1 MKETMKKNLLRTGV
15 VAAAAAMLLGNIAP
29 AQAAYQSNGSFGA
42 VYLYDG
48 TYTLGNSYTW
58 TGEVVGSASAIA
70 SDSVLACPASSTG
83 VYTFLSTVANVA
95 TPGSWNA
102 SAPIAFKS
110 GTKDV
115 LQPNLS
121 PSAQINGNAL
131 GVKTSGGTFALGVAC
146 TSNNGVTVVASF
158 YRSITVTATTGA
170 WVADASAVDSV
181 GNSLPTPTITLNS
194 LSTNSSS
201 FGRTT
206 GQVFVGDV
214 LAVSKNQ
221 PAVFP
226 ADYTTTYQWKRNGN
240 AISGQTGATYTV
252 LDADGYAKISADVIY
267 TAGGVSVTKSS
278 TQTGMIL
285 GGSAVLGGTVSLSAG
300 VSAIQNGFLEL
311 SIPANAAASFGS
323 ASVVNNY
330 SVTTGTLGN
339 VQVNDTRWITTDGW
353 DLQADVATFVSG
365 NNSIAKSNLGFAPKV
380 VAGSTTATGVT
391 AATGTTAGS
400 ATYPTAFA
408 SAAKNSDLGL
418 TGVTVLN
425 ADLTLRAPRTTPA
438 GTYTSTVTLTLATK

>member
-1 MKETMKKNLLRTGV
+1 MKKNLLRAGV

-48 TYTLGNSYTW
+48 SYALSSSYTW
-58 TGEVVGSASAIA
+58 TGEVVGSASATA

-95 TPGSWNA
+95 APTSWNA
-102 SAPIAFKS
+102 SAPIAFAA
-110 GTKDV
+110 GTKNV

-131 GVKTSGGTFALGVAC
+131 GVKTSGGAFALGVAC
-146 TSNNGVTVVASF
+146 TSNNGVTVLASF
-158 YRSITVTATTGA
+158 YRNITVTASTGA
-170 WVADASAVDSV
+170 WVADATAVDSA
-181 GNSLPTPTITLNS
+181 GSSLPTPTIS
-194 LSTNSSS
+194 LTTPTTNAAAA
-201 FGRTT
+201 GRTA

-214 LAVSKNQ
+214 LTANKNQ

-226 ADYTTTYQWKRNGN
+226 ADYTTTYQWKRNN
-240 AISGQTGATYTV
+240 NVIAGQTGATYTV
-252 LDADGYAKISADVIY
+252 LDADGYAKISVDVVY

-311 SIPANAAASFGS
+311 SIPANAAATFGT
-323 ASVVNNY
+323 ASIVNNY

-353 DLQADVATFVSG
+353 DLQADVATFTSG
-365 NNSIAKSNLGFAPKV
+365 NNTIAKSNFGIAPSV
-380 VAGSTTATGVT
+380 VTGSTTATGVT
-391 AATGTTAGS
+391 AAAGTTAGS
-400 ATYPTAFA
+400 ATYPTAIA
-408 SAAKNSDLGL
+408 SAAKNADLGS
-418 TGVTVLN
+418 TGVSVLN
-425 ADLTLRAPRTTPA
+425 AALTLRAPRTTPA